1 VLRSGLNHC
10 GQKDEPV
17 FELLLKLLEVYKTEL
32 YVVPALY
39 LLINRQDGGH
49 GMLAS
54 LQATILA
61 SDAWNMGCG
70 WREGGRE
77 VGRGSI

>member
-1 VLRSGLNHC
+1 VAAERSEMVATGLRGPRTC
-10 GQKDEPV
+10 
-17 FELLLKLLEVYKTEL
+17 LKVYKTEL